1 MNQFFKYRDNQKEP
15 KKFEAEIPVV
25 VPEPVVEEPTP
36 TPEPQ
41 KQCESALTDKQV
53 ARLKRHWTK
62 AGMSVADQAENICNL
77 DFCKQYILKKGYNL
91 ENF

>member
-1 MNQFFKYRDNQKEP
+1 MNQFFKYGDREEP
-15 KKFEAEIPVV
+15 KKIVDEIPVV

>member
-1 MNQFFKYRDNQKEP
+1 MNQFFKYGDREEP
-15 KKFEAEIPVV
+15 KKFGAEIPVV

-53 ARLKRHWTK
+53 ARLKRHCTK